1 MLVPWIMVQNRQSLC
16 NSLLIF
22 LNNGDVMMN
31 DDEIVLVSYLGTLLG
46 SSEVYLL
53 SQVLVAIKLSEIESK
68 NKIGLLCRSLCPK

>member
-1 MLVPWIMVQNRQSLC
+1 MFLGWTPPLESCVVSFFNFSLPDCCELYLTELVTVLVPWIMVQNRQSLC

-46 SSEVYLL
+46 
-53 SQVLVAIKLSEIESK
+53 
-68 NKIGLLCRSLCPK
+68 